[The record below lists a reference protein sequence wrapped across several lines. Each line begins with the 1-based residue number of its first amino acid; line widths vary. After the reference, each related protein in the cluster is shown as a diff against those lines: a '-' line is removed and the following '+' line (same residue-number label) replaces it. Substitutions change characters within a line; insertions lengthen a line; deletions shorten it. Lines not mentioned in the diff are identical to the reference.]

1 VTGEEIAMF
10 RIKRRKF
17 LALIA
22 SAAAAWPVAAQAQ
35 RGKVPIIGLLS
46 PSTASTDRERIA
58 VFKHRLA
65 ELGWIEGAGVEFD
78 LQRADG
84 KSERFSEIAADLVRR
99 KVDVIVTWGTT
110 TALAAKQATSTIP
123 IVFTIVGDPVGSD
136 LVASLARPSG
146 NVTGLSTQHADSAG
160 KRLEL
165 LREIVPDLHRMAIM
179 VNVTNPGPMQEMR
192 DVEAM
197 SHKLGIEIAEMDVRR
212 SEDIAPAFEAVK
224 GKTQALYVTAD
235 ALFNVHRTRI
245 GALALDARL
254 PTVHGFSE
262 IVAAGGLMSYAANYL
277 DLFQRA
283 ADYVDKILRGAKPAD
298 IPVEQPTKFDL
309 VINLTTA
316 KALGLTVPDKLL
328 ALADDVIE

>member
-17 LALIA
+17 LALVA

-58 VFKHRLA
+58 VFKQRLA

-146 NVTGLSTQHADSAG
+146 NW
-160 KRLEL
+160 L
-165 LREIVPDLHRMAIM
+165 LI
-179 VNVTNPGPMQEMR
+179 
-192 DVEAM
+192 
-197 SHKLGIEIAEMDVRR
+197 
-212 SEDIAPAFEAVK
+212 
-224 GKTQALYVTAD
+224 
-235 ALFNVHRTRI
+235 
-245 GALALDARL
+245 
-254 PTVHGFSE
+254 
-262 IVAAGGLMSYAANYL
+262 
-277 DLFQRA
+277 
-283 ADYVDKILRGAKPAD
+283 
-298 IPVEQPTKFDL
+298 
-309 VINLTTA
+309 
-316 KALGLTVPDKLL
+316 
-328 ALADDVIE
+328 

>member
-1 VTGEEIAMF
+1 MF

-17 LALIA
+17 LALVA

-58 VFKHRLA
+58 VFKQRLA

-165 LREIVPDLHRMAIM
+165 LREIAPDLHRMAIM

-235 ALFNVHRTRI
+235 ALFNVNRTRI

-277 DLFQRA
+277 DLFRRA

-328 ALADDVIE
+328 ALADEVIE